1 MCTARTRLSTALCWG
16 APWVNC
22 HFIHLRPSPPGSIA
36 RDAALAAN
44 LAEVE
49 DERGNTTKNV
59 SMDVDDRKPAA
70 VPDQGDDDE
79 VEDADR
85 KLQGNYEEVEEA
97 AALDV
102 DDDEAR

>member
-1 MCTARTRLSTALCWG
+1 MCTAWTRLSTALCWG

-70 VPDQGDDDE
+70 KMPDQGDDDE

-102 DDDEAR
+102 DDEAR